1 MAEAQMAR
9 NHLARRLPTLAENPA
24 FFSTFAGLA
33 RDAAGLDVAAAHP
46 EAAVAWLRQSA
57 RVSALHFGRV
67 AFPEV
72 QAPMPIGDVEIG
84 ALASSPPWTEATPF
98 AWIDATWCA
107 MAVADVVAL
116 NWLTNIPESVL
127 MRIAV
132 SLPTRCDEY
141 ALGLA
146 ETLRAVVLR
155 NGRHGDETMRTLEA
169 MPPVETA
176 SRRLE
181 LVDEPALRALVPLF
195 DRDSVGYTEALERL
209 LASHRAF
216 WGTGGPA
223 VDAPRGLISLP
234 ACALE
239 RLARSLGLPQ
249 ELESPYAPAAIW
261 QAPQAT

>member
-33 RDAAGLDVAAAHP
+33 RDAAGLEVAAAHG
-46 EAAVAWLRQSA
+46 EAAVPWLCQSA
-57 RVSALHFGRV
+57 RVSALYFGRV

-72 QAPMPIGDVEIG
+72 QAPMQIGDVEIG
-84 ALASSPPWTEATPF
+84 ALASTPPWTEATPF

-107 MAVADVVAL
+107 MAVADVAAL

-141 ALGLA
+141 ALPLA
-146 ETLRAVVLR
+146 ETLRAVITR
-155 NGRHGDETMRTLEA
+155 NGRHGDEMIRTFET
-169 MPPVETA
+169 MPPVHTA
-176 SRRLE
+176 SKRLE
-181 LVDEPALRALVPLF
+181 LVDEPALRALVKLL

-209 LASHRAF
+209 FRSHRAF
-216 WGTGGPA
+216 WGTGGPV

-261 QAPQAT
+261 RAPQAT